1 MWGLRS
7 CRFGAGS
14 PFDMPEKTAQVN
26 VYLKKGQVLANLP
39 FGELILSNNYLTS
52 GGGVQ
57 KTFLP

>member
-1 MWGLRS
+1 
-7 CRFGAGS
+7 
-14 PFDMPEKTAQVN
+14 MPEKTAQVN

>member
-1 MWGLRS
+1 MV
-7 CRFGAGS
+7 GAGS

-26 VYLKKGQVLANLP
+26 VYLKKGQVLSNLP